1 MEKIRYIRNEFI
13 QVNQDRILDL
23 DNPIELTF
31 YNTGASNVTIN
42 GVYTLSNLID
52 IQTGLTRFDYKLN
65 LNNNL
70 NEFDKTTYHIR
81 FIPGLPFDTRRLIV
95 IAKYLVNY

>member
-23 DNPIELTF
+23 QNPIEVTF
-31 YNTGASNVTIN
+31 YNTGANDVTIN
-42 GVYTLSNLID
+42 GVYRLSNLVD

-65 LNNNL
+65 LKNNL
-70 NEFDKTTYHIR
+70 NEIDKTVYHIR
-81 FIPGLPFDTRRLIV
+81 FLNADPTQRKLIV
-95 IAKYLVNY
+95 IAKYFVNS